1 MVSRFNRK
9 SEQWRVWVANASF
22 KSMKSPFIVQTWRRL
37 LKSLFPILILI
48 SFFTVL
54 LVDSFT
60 PAITE
65 GGRFS
70 AIAQLPRQEIRGV
83 WMTTNDFD
91 TLKDRAKVQDAVSQ
105 LRRLNFNT
113 IYPVVWNSGYVM
125 YPSAIAQRAGIQP
138 FIYKGS
144 DGHDIL
150 ADLINQGHRK
160 GLLVIPWFEFGFMA
174 PPTSE
179 LALNYPDW
187 FTQKRDG
194 SQTSISAAGEV
205 MWLNPFHPQVQQFIT
220 NLVLETVTQ
229 YDADGIQFDDHTSLP
244 HEFGYDQYTVALYTK
259 ETKNPPPTN
268 PQDAAWVKWRA
279 DKITAFMVQLNQAVK
294 QRRPQ
299 AIFSVSPNYYDFAY
313 KFHLQDWLGWIRQ
326 NIVDELIVQVYRPNL
341 QSFVANISRQEIQEA
356 QKTIPTGI
364 GIMTGLRNNPVPMQ
378 QIKSQVRA
386 AQERG
391 LGVTFFYYESLWT
404 DTLEPLNER
413 QVGFGSLF
421 PSPALRAKVE

>member
-1 MVSRFNRK
+1 MTSRFNHK
-9 SEQWRVWVANASF
+9 NKQCHVWVANASF
-22 KSMKSPFIVQTWRRL
+22 KPMKSTFLVQTWRRRFKYIFL
-37 LKSLFPILILI
+37 LLILI
-48 SFFTVL
+48 SFITVL
-54 LVDSFT
+54 LVDTFT
-60 PAITE
+60 P
-65 GGRFS
+65 

-83 WMTTNDFD
+83 WMTSNDFD
-91 TLKDRAKVQDAVSQ
+91 TLKDRAKVQEAMSQ

-138 FIYKGS
+138 FVLRGA

-150 ADLINQGHRK
+150 ADLINQAHRK
-160 GLLVIPWFEFGFMA
+160 GLLAIPWFEFGFMA

-205 MWLNPFHPQVQQFIT
+205 MWLNPFHPKVQQFIT
-220 NLVLETVTQ
+220 NLVLEVVTQ

-244 HEFGYDQYTVALYTK
+244 HEFGYDEYTVALYTQ
-259 ETKNPPPTN
+259 ETKKAPPK
-268 PQDAAWVKWRA
+268 DAKDPAWVKWRA

-294 QRRPQ
+294 QRKPQ

-313 KFHLQDWLGWIRQ
+313 KFHLQDWLSWVRQ

-341 QSFVANISRQEIQEA
+341 QSFVENISRAEIQEA
-356 QKTIPTGI
+356 QQIIPTGI
-364 GIMTGLRNNPVPMQ
+364 GIMTGLRNNQVPMQ

-386 AQERG
+386 VQQRG
-391 LGVTFFYYESLWT
+391 LGVTFFYYESLWN
-404 DTLEPLNER
+404 DAPEPLSDR
-413 QVGFGSLF
+413 QAAFETLF
-421 PSPALRAKVE
+421 PSPALRARVE

>member
-1 MVSRFNRK
+1 MVSRFNYK
-9 SEQWRVWVANASF
+9 NEQWRVWVANASF
-22 KSMKSPFIVQTWRRL
+22 KSMKLSFIVQSWRRP
-37 LKSLFPILILI
+37 LKCLFPLLILI
-48 SFFTVL
+48 SFVTVL

-60 PAITE
+60 PAIIE
-65 GGRFS
+65 GMRFS
-70 AIAQLPRQEIRGV
+70 AIAQIPRQEIRGV

-91 TLKDRAKVQDAVSQ
+91 TLKSRDKVQDAVSQ
-105 LRRLNFNT
+105 LRRMNFNT

-125 YPSAIAQRAGIQP
+125 YPSALAQRAGIQP
-138 FIYKGS
+138 FVYKGS

-150 ADLINQGHRK
+150 ADLITQAHRK

-194 SQTSISAAGEV
+194 SQTSNSAAGEV

-229 YDADGIQFDDHTSLP
+229 YDADGIQFDDHMSLP
-244 HEFGYDQYTVALYTK
+244 HEFGYDQYTVALYTQ
-259 ETKNPPPTN
+259 ETKNTPPNN

-294 QRRPQ
+294 QRKPQ
-299 AIFSVSPNYYDFAY
+299 AIFSVAPNYYDFAY
-313 KFHLQDWLGWIRQ
+313 KFHLQDWLTWMRQ
-326 NIVDELIVQVYRPNL
+326 NIVDELIVQIYRPDL
-341 QSFVANISRQEIQEA
+341 KSFVANISRPEIQEA
-356 QKTIPTGI
+356 QQIIPTGV

-386 AQERG
+386 VQERG
-391 LGVTFFYYESLWT
+391 LGVTFFYYESLWN
-404 DTLEPLNER
+404 DALESLQER
-413 QVGFGSLF
+413 QAGFEILF
-421 PSPALRAKVE
+421 PSPALRARVE